1 MWEIVD
7 GEGLASDYD
16 QFLPDDTVQIPEN
29 APGYVLPYG
38 DSPLDTENVGELVYL
53 DIINS
58 ARDYV
63 YITTPYLIPDNEIV
77 TALGYAAKSGVDVRI
92 ITPGIPDNGMSD
104 LSENPI
110 TASLSLWG

>member
-7 GEGLASDYD
+7 GEGIASDYD
-16 QFLPDDTVQIPEN
+16 QFLPEN
-29 APGYVLPYG
+29 TDEMPGKRSGLCSSYG

-53 DIINS
+53 DIINN
-58 ARDYV
+58 ARDYL

-92 ITPGIPDNGMSD
+92 ITPGN
-104 LSENPI
+104 
-110 TASLSLWG
+110 TR